1 MHGLDVTDLGW
12 RGQYPAINRFTTI
25 DRKAEQYPWQSPYCV
40 ASNNTVRYVDKK
52 GENAGEPESGGT
64 PDKETQ
70 NKITTGQSTVR
81 QNVPNKIKPI
91 KATKALVQKTQSDAL
106 AKSTK
111 INQGT
116 LSKAPSNLERT
127 MNVVSSPQDQI
138 VAKNPVIQVSAVVV
152 AAPTIIAVA
161 ENTAVWVQVS
171 PKVAVGMGILE
182 GFIKS
187 KIENSPPDLPYAL
200 ESTPF
205 KLSSDIYSGLKQLN
219 SNDKP

>member
-1 MHGLDVTDLGW
+1 MLIIQKAVIANHGKL
-12 RGQYPAINRFTTI
+12 RGNLNIKDYIWK
-25 DRKAEQYPWQSPYCV
+25 D
-40 ASNNTVRYVDKK
+40 
-52 GENAGEPESGGT
+52 GGNAGEPESGGT